1 MGGGENFDPI
11 LTFIK
16 FANNHKYDNL
26 SREKNHK
33 NWPKGGG
40 QQFWSA
46 EILLLF

>member
-16 FANNHKYDNL
+16 FANNHKYDKL

-33 NWPKGGG
+33 NWPKGGVNSFG
-40 QQFWSA
+40 QP
-46 EILLLF
+46 ILLLF